1 MIKSLAVRNIA
12 LIDELNI
19 EFSEG
24 LNVLSGE
31 TGAGKSIV
39 VDSMNLLLGER
50 ADRELIRS
58 GKEKAHVEAVLCI
71 NSKVFKDFFEE
82 NELDA
87 EDEIILSRDLSVS
100 GKNVCRINGTIVNL
114 ATLKSFTDK
123 IVDLHGQHEHQSLL
137 YAKNHMDFIDNYCRE
152 AVIDV
157 KQKIVDLY
165 AQLRAAEKSLKETGG
180 DKKERMRSI
189 DLLEFQVAEIT
200 DAQILAGEEDSL
212 KEEREK
218 LQNAQ
223 EIAEALAQG
232 YTQLYLGGEEGGSA
246 LSLVQNI
253 VESLSHI
260 AMYDAQYES
269 TLERLTE
276 SAYTLEEC
284 AHDMRAFSEQVVFD
298 EQRQSEIEER
308 IDLLNGL
315 KRKYGNTEE
324 DILSYCEDAQE
335 RLIRLQNADEE
346 AARLLGEIT
355 HLKDALY
362 AQYVSLSAIR
372 KQAGKRLAAELLNEL
387 SDLGM
392 QNAKFEAR
400 FEPLASRDAAVF
412 CNGGIDEMEFY
423 ISTNAGEPLKPLSK
437 TASGGEISR
446 IMLAFKNISAGIDNI
461 STMIFDE
468 IDTGISGKM
477 ALVVS
482 EKMASIA
489 RSRQV
494 ICVTHLP
501 QIAAMADANFLIRK
515 YSKCDETNTTVMRL
529 DGDGVIDEIA
539 RLAGGIETVNSQKYA
554 RELQQNAQ
562 KIKKVFNS

>member
-1 MIKSLAVRNIA
+1 
-12 LIDELNI
+12 
-19 EFSEG
+19 
-24 LNVLSGE
+24 
-31 TGAGKSIV
+31 
-39 VDSMNLLLGER
+39 
-50 ADRELIRS
+50 
-58 GKEKAHVEAVLCI
+58 
-71 NSKVFKDFFEE
+71 
-82 NELDA
+82 
-87 EDEIILSRDLSVS
+87 
-100 GKNVCRINGTIVNL
+100 
-114 ATLKSFTDK
+114 
-123 IVDLHGQHEHQSLL
+123 
-137 YAKNHMDFIDNYCRE
+137 
-152 AVIDV
+152 
-157 KQKIVDLY
+157 
-165 AQLRAAEKSLKETGG
+165 
-180 DKKERMRSI
+180 
-189 DLLEFQVAEIT
+189 
-200 DAQILAGEEDSL
+200 
-212 KEEREK
+212 
-218 LQNAQ
+218 
-223 EIAEALAQG
+223 
-232 YTQLYLGGEEGGSA
+232 
-246 LSLVQNI
+246 
-253 VESLSHI
+253 
-260 AMYDAQYES
+260 
-269 TLERLTE
+269 ERL
-276 SAYTLEEC
+276 
-284 AHDMRAFSEQVVFD
+284 V
-298 EQRQSEIEER
+298 
-308 IDLLNGL
+308 
-315 KRKYGNTEE
+315 
-324 DILSYCEDAQE
+324 
-335 RLIRLQNADEE
+335 RLQNADEE
-346 AARLLGEIT
+346 AARLLDEIT